1 MRTGQQVS
9 DNFCGLRNDTGHR
22 CAIWK
27 MTQSWLGVLSGKRHT
42 AGRLCCLGDDR
53 QLACSKRSV
62 IIIHETAD
70 VLARKRRGAPC
81 TSSAAVTLA
90 RLHRHL
96 SPPPTAPLLPPS
108 FSYLRIFSSP
118 SLSLASFPSSL
129 RFSAHRHFD
138 EVSSFLSF
146 PLFSFQFMTYYR
158 LLIFTTK
165 VG

>member
-62 IIIHETAD
+62 HNNSRDGGRLGSETPGRT
-70 VLARKRRGAPC
+70 LYLFCRRHSRAAPPPPF
-81 TSSAAVTLA
+81 SSANCTIITTFIFVPSYFFFPLPFSCFLPVLSTLQC
-90 RLHRHL
+90 
-96 SPPPTAPLLPPS
+96 SPP
-108 FSYLRIFSSP
+108 FR
-118 SLSLASFPSSL
+118 
-129 RFSAHRHFD
+129 
-138 EVSSFLSF
+138 
-146 PLFSFQFMTYYR
+146 
-158 LLIFTTK
+158 
-165 VG
+165 